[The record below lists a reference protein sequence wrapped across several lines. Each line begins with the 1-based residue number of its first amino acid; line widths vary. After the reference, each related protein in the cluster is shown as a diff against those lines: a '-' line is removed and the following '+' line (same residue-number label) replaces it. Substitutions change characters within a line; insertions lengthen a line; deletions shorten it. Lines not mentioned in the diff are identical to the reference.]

1 MFRWNDHQLEKL
13 SELFLDIAKGLFL
26 ASFVVPAISTLAT
39 LINSVKTVVVATLF
53 TYMSLKIVEFKK
65 EVL

>member
-1 MFRWNDHQLEKL
+1 MFRWSDTQLEKL

-26 ASFVVPAISTLAT
+26 ASFVVPAVSSLAT
-39 LINSVKTVVVATLF
+39 VINSVKTVAVAALF